1 MTYQSSTP
9 GSCLSPAGRMPATG
23 VPHGQFSEIL
33 GRVVSRRNRC
43 WLELSGLAPQRL
55 VCEVTEHRLVETGGR
70 TVAGMQR
77 LRATGVQFA
86 IDDFG
91 TGYASMSYLR
101 HLPVSE
107 VKIDRQFVVDA
118 GTDRRVGAIVRAV
131 AGMARELDM
140 RCVAEGIEDEQ
151 THERALQLGADLGQG
166 YLYAR
171 PVSAD
176 DFARHLEG

>member
-1 MTYQSSTP
+1 
-9 GSCLSPAGRMPATG
+9 MPATG

-33 GRVVSRRNRC
+33 GRLVSRRNRC

-86 IDDFG
+86 IHDFG

-118 GTDRRVGAIVRAV
+118 GTDRRAAAIVRAV

-151 THERALQLGADLGQG
+151 THERALRLGADLGQG